1 MAIGMLHGVVDFE
14 TSERNATRKGLLL
27 PVRKKREKSQGVVNM
42 FTVSYSRE
50 EGTDLYRVTFHQ
62 IGQTIVLSRHILVEK
77 IGMDP
82 RVLVGCKDL
91 SIHVIIDLGFIL
103 PIKDNRLVV

>member
-1 MAIGMLHGVVDFE
+1 
-14 TSERNATRKGLLL
+14 
-27 PVRKKREKSQGVVNM
+27 M

-62 IGQTIVLSRHILVEK
+62 IGQTIVLSRHILVKK

-82 RVLVGCKDL
+82 RVLVGCQDMP
-91 SIHVIIDLGFIL
+91 IHAIIDLGFVIPVTHDKL
-103 PIKDNRLVV
+103 IV